1 MAGIDYKDV
10 SQAATNLW
18 DAILPAMGVELR
30 KLNRNGPC
38 VLCGGNDRAHF
49 FERQGRIMNY
59 CRHGCGNSGD
69 GNCVSSP
76 EFLLMEVNHWTFPQ
90 MVNAVADF
98 LNVTPREQLDQYR
111 VVAATKVAAKVSYPS
126 DHAENPEQAKTLLA
140 KCKDEE
146 THMHLLKNNTAP
158 HDTVKTLK
166 GNLIVELYNLAGEL
180 VNLAAI
186 QADGS
191 IKYSAGGISYGAVAT
206 IEPVGEHD
214 GSVILAMDYAE
225 AWRLWWSRKGRS
237 RIVCAM
243 EKSNFDFIAYKMR
256 SIFTAVSCDEDDREF
271 MLDLGHDFIGGPK
284 DILRGMTC

>member
-1 MAGIDYKDV
+1 MAGIDYKEV
-10 SQAATNLW
+10 SRTATGLW

-30 KLNRNGPC
+30 KLDRNGPC

-76 EFLLMEVNHWTFPQ
+76 EHLLMEINRWTFPE

-98 LNVTPREQLDQYR
+98 LNVTPQEQLAQYR
-111 VVAATKVAAKVSYPS
+111 VVAATKVAAKLVYPS
-126 DHAENPEQAKTLLA
+126 DHKENPEQAKILLA
-140 KCKDEE
+140 KCEHVE
-146 THMHLLKNNTAP
+146 THMHLLRNNTAP

-166 GNLIVELYNLAGEL
+166 GSLIVDLYNQAGEL

-206 IEPVGEHD
+206 LDPVGEHD
-214 GSVILAMDYAE
+214 GCVILTMDYAE
-225 AWRLWWSRKGRS
+225 AWRLWWARKGCS
-237 RIVCAM
+237 RVLCAM
-243 EKSNFDFIAYKMR
+243 EFAACKWMADKQR
-256 SIFTAVSCDEDDREF
+256 ERFTHIGCSAEFAEEFEDY
-271 MLDLGHDFIGGPK
+271 GHDV
-284 DILRGMTC
+284 ILIPEAYSVKVA

>member
-1 MAGIDYKDV
+1 MAQIDYKDV
-10 SQAATNLW
+10 SQSATGLW

-30 KLNRNGPC
+30 KLNKNGPC

-111 VVAATKVAAKVSYPS
+111 VVAATKVTAKIAYPS
-126 DHAENPEQAKTLLA
+126 DHTENPEQARTLLT

-166 GNLIVELYNLAGEL
+166 GNLIVELHNLAGEL

-186 QADGS
+186 QVDGS
-191 IKYSAGGISYGAVAT
+191 VKYSAGGISYGAVAT
-206 IEPVGEHD
+206 IEPVGAHD
-214 GSVILAMDYAE
+214 GSVILTMDYAE
-225 AWRLWWSRKGRS
+225 AWRLWWSRKGQS
-237 RIVCAM
+237 RVICSLSYDNMRWMADKQRERFTHIGCAK
-243 EKSNFDFIAYKMR
+243 EFAEHFEDYGHEVILIADAYSAKV
-256 SIFTAVSCDEDDREF
+256 A
-271 MLDLGHDFIGGPK
+271 
-284 DILRGMTC
+284 

>member
-10 SQAATNLW
+10 SQAASGLW

-30 KLNRNGPC
+30 KVNRNGPC

-49 FERQGRIMNY
+49 FERAGRIMNY

-76 EFLLMEVNHWTFPQ
+76 EHLLMEVNHWTFPQ

-98 LNVTPREQLDQYR
+98 LNVTPKEQLDQYR
-111 VVAATKVAAKVSYPS
+111 VVAATKIAAKLVYPS
-126 DHAENPEQAKTLLA
+126 DHTENPEQAKTLLA
-140 KCKDEE
+140 KCTESE
-146 THMHLLKNNTAP
+146 THMHLLRNNTAP

-166 GNLIVELYNLAGEL
+166 GSLIVDLYNQAGEL

-206 IEPVGEHD
+206 IEPVGAHD
-214 GSVILAMDYAE
+214 GTVILTMDYAE
-225 AWRLWWSRKGRS
+225 AWRLWWVRKG
-237 RIVCAM
+237 CARVLCALSFENCKFM
-243 EKSNFDFIAYKMR
+243 ADKQRDRFSHIGCSAELAEEFLDYGHEVFLIPAAY
-256 SIFTAVSCDEDDREF
+256 AV
-271 MLDLGHDFIGGPK
+271 K
-284 DILRGMTC
+284 VA

>member
-10 SQAATNLW
+10 SRAANGLW
-18 DAILPAMGVELR
+18 DAILPALGVELR
-30 KLNRNGPC
+30 KLDKNGPC
-38 VLCGGNDRAHF
+38 ILCGGNDRAHF

-76 EFLLMEVNHWTFPQ
+76 EHLLMEVNGWTFPQ

-98 LNVTPREQLDQYR
+98 LNVTPQEQLAQYR
-111 VVAATKVAAKVSYPS
+111 VVAATKVVAKLAYPS
-126 DHAENPEQAKTLLA
+126 DHTENPEQAKILLA
-140 KCKDEE
+140 KCKEAE

-158 HDTVKTLK
+158 YDTVKTLK
-166 GNLIVELYNLAGEL
+166 GALIVDLYNQAGDL

-191 IKYSAGGISYGAVAT
+191 LKYSAGGISYGAVAT

-214 GSVILAMDYAE
+214 GTVILTMDYAE
-225 AWRLWWSRKGRS
+225 SWRLWWSRKGGS
-237 RIVCAM
+237 RIICAM
-243 EKSNFDFIAYKMR
+243 EPDAARWISTKQRDRFTHIGCSAEIAEDFLEYGHEVFLIPAAY
-256 SIFTAVSCDEDDREF
+256 AV
-271 MLDLGHDFIGGPK
+271 K
-284 DILRGMTC
+284 VA